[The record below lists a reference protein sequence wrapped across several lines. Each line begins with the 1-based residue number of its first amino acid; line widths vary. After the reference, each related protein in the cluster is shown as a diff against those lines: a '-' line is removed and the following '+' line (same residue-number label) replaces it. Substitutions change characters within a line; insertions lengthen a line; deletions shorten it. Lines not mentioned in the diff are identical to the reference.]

1 MFLIGLLLNIGDKMK
16 RIITIIRP
24 DKFESVKNSL
34 EELGIHGMTVEDV
47 KGRGRQ
53 LGITESYR
61 GKDYNVDLLP
71 KVRLEIIV
79 KAKDVDN
86 VVQTI
91 IKNAKT
97 GDIGDGKIFI
107 SPVEEVIRIRTGEK
121 GEEAI

>member
-1 MFLIGLLLNIGDKMK
+1 MK
-16 RIITIIRP
+16 RIIAIIRP
-24 DKFESVKNSL
+24 DKFETVKNSL

-61 GKDYNVDLLP
+61 GKDYTVDLLP

-79 KAKDVDN
+79 NSIDVDK
-86 VVQTI
+86 VVDAIVDQ
-91 IKNAKT
+91 AKT

-121 GEEAI
+121 GEGAI